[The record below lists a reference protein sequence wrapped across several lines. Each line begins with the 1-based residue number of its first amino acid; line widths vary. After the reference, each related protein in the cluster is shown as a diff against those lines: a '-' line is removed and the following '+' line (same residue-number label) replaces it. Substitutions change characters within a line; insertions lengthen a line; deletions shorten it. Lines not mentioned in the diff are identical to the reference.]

1 MNSPIITWEELPVKY
16 LRSIKTEKRKQGNV
30 GTRQARRYLDIVTAF
45 DIETSPIPGTEEA
58 GMYIWQ
64 WQFGTDYTVMGRTWD
79 ELRCLIQKILEVIPE
94 DRSMV
99 ILVHNLS
106 Y

>member
-1 MNSPIITWEELPVKY
+1 MSKIISWEQLPYAY
-16 LRSIKTEKRKQGNV
+16 LARIRTEKRKTANA

-45 DIETSPIPGTEEA
+45 DIETSPIPGTEQA

-64 WQFGTDYTVMGRTWD
+64 WQFGLDYTVMGRTWD

-94 DRSMV
+94 DRTMV